1 MKTFSALFLGAV
13 ILSVV
18 WYFYTVS
25 NKDDVVQVTQMPIMS
40 PKDATYIIDGARVT
54 LHNGVAEQEVV
65 AGSASKIVTRYFG
78 NEVTHD
84 IDGDGR
90 VDTAFLLTQETGGSG
105 VFYYLVAALNKES
118 GYIGS
123 KGIFIGDRI
132 APQSTS
138 MGDGNIIVV
147 NYADRAV
154 GEDFSTQPSIGKSIS
169 ALLDPTSLTFGE
181 VAQDFEGEADPSKM
195 TLSMNKW
202 KWIKATTPQ
211 GDVMPQKSDAFT
223 LSFNNDGTFSAS
235 TDCNGVGGEYV
246 AGKTSLS
253 FDKMMSTLMYCEG
266 SQERVFSDFLSNT
279 EGFVFT
285 SRGELILTL
294 KDDGGT
300 VIFR

>member
-1 MKTFSALFLGAV
+1 MKTFSALLLGAV
-13 ILSVV
+13 ILSTV
-18 WYFYTVS
+18 WFFYS
-25 NKDDVVQVTQMPIMS
+25 SQQNGDVVGIAQAPIMS
-40 PKDATYIIDGARVT
+40 PKDATYVIDGKRVI
-54 LHNGVAEQEVV
+54 LNNGVAEQEVV
-65 AGSASKIVTRYFG
+65 PGSASKVVTRYFG
-78 NEVTHD
+78 NEVSHD
-84 IDGDGR
+84 LDGDGR
-90 VDTAFLLTQETGGSG
+90 LDTAFLLSQETGGSG

-118 GYIGS
+118 GYVGS
-123 KGIFIGDRI
+123 KGVFIGDRI

-138 MGDGNIIVV
+138 MGDGNVIVV
-147 NYADRAV
+147 NYAERAV
-154 GEDFSTQPSIGKSIS
+154 GEDFSTQPSIGKSMW
-169 ALLDPTSLTFGE
+169 LMLDPTTLTFGE
-181 VAQDFEGEADPSKM
+181 VAQNFEGEADPSKM
-195 TLSMNKW
+195 TLGMNTW

-235 TDCNGVGGEYV
+235 TDCNGIGGEYV